1 MMRFSWYADSMNSRE
16 PKAMKLA
23 KSLSPCLAIALALA
37 LGACATK
44 GPVAPGSKAG
54 AGSTAESAPP
64 VPAYPERRQPVS
76 VEPQPTATPGGYWP
90 PKPIDDSAATP
101 AEPPRVMLTTEGLSL
116 DAKRDPKAEL
126 KQRVIERWALL
137 IGRRG
142 EEAFEYLT
150 PGHQKTHNKVK
161 YGAEMAGRPVRWF
174 RATFDKAECASE
186 DSCEISVLVDFRV
199 RMSAGMGVTESFA
212 YVKERWIAVEGVWY
226 HLPTEAGG

>member
-1 MMRFSWYADSMNSRE
+1 MPTMSCANSMNDRE
-16 PKAMKLA
+16 PYAMKMT
-23 KSLSPCLAIALALA
+23 KSLSQSLAIAVALS
-37 LGACATK
+37 LGACATQ
-44 GPVAPGSKAG
+44 GPVAPDGKAG
-54 AGSTAESAPP
+54 AAGSTAESEPP
-64 VPAYPERRQPVS
+64 VASLPERRQPVT

-90 PKPIDDSAATP
+90 PKPIEEAPGS
-101 AEPPRVMLTTEGLSL
+101 AEPPRVMLTTDGISL
-116 DAKRDPKAEL
+116 DAKRDPRAEL

-142 EEAFEYLT
+142 EDAFEYLT

-161 YGAEMAGRPVRWF
+161 YGADMAGRPVRWF
-174 RATFDKAECASE
+174 RATFDKTECATE
-186 DSCEISVLVDFRV
+186 ESCEVSVLVDFRV